1 MNEQAWS
8 NGRLHA
14 VTHRVMLRGEKE
26 RYSFGHFAMPKE
38 EMDIEVPDELVDN
51 QIHPLRYRPFNYG
64 EYFNYFVSNPIGALE
79 VFAGI

>member
-26 RYSFGHFAMPKE
+26 RYSFGLFANPKE
-38 EMDIEVPDELVDN
+38 EMNIEVPHELVDN
-51 QIHPLRYRPFNYG
+51 QIHPLRYRPFTYG
-64 EYFNYFVSNPIGALE
+64 HYFNNFVSNPLQALE
-79 VFAGI
+79 FAAI